1 MSIRER
7 DVEAYL
13 TGQLKSKLGLVCVKF
28 IPDNR
33 NGMPDRMV
41 LLPDRRVL
49 WVELKTTGG
58 KLSAIQKLRHE
69 ELKRAGHDIVC
80 VWTKAQADELVARL
94 ALELELE

>member
-13 TGQLKSKLGLVCVKF
+13 TDQLKSKLGLVCVKF

-41 LLPDRRVL
+41 LLNGGRVL
-49 WVELKTTGG
+49 WVELKTIGG
-58 KLSAIQKLRHE
+58 VLSPIQKLRHE
-69 ELKRAGHDIVC
+69 ELRRAGHEVVC

-94 ALELELE
+94 AQD